1 MTYQEGDDDHAF
13 SGEQIVPPDVMAWME
28 GATPRT
34 EVKDTEGEIWDVTS
48 VRNDVIEQTDLRDVM
63 SERDVDTPLDLDI
76 NSK

>member
-1 MTYQEGDDDHAF
+1 
-13 SGEQIVPPDVMAWME
+13 MAWME